1 MKNLIYLLALII
13 SVSVYGQERDT
24 ISQLFGSRN
33 YQGVVTVGLEKLKNN
48 PEDKNLNSL
57 IGRAYTAL
65 DEFETA
71 LPYLEKGTSSK
82 TNWVKAWSH
91 AYLGES
97 YFMTGDFS
105 NAKSHLFETVF
116 IGATT
121 NSVNQ
126 AKDFLNSFQMN
137 QLSFKWTVK
146 EAKQI
151 RFHFQDISELEN
163 PKEYMKEREMKYKLL
178 TRKLDTLPFKIIDYF
193 VWNDLKT
200 GFDATGKFPHNAKP
214 NLCIIN
220 DYVDNNPGHALSHLF
235 LEINYH
241 PTIKKA
247 LIDEGIANYF
257 AENERLPLEKVKQK
271 LLLDSISLF
280 DIWQNPFNYHDETV
294 SILGASFI
302 QYLIKSGGNSQL
314 INLYKNQTIENAG
327 IIYPQ
332 LDEIIKNYEKEYSQI
347 KVKEKDYS
355 LLYIGA
361 IIIFVSLILWLF
373 FFIKNNQL
381 KKRELRKRELM
392 QMELRAIRAQLNPH
406 FLFNTL
412 NSIQH
417 LISENKSDEANEYIS
432 MFAGLMRKV
441 LVNSEKV
448 LIPLEEEIKLI
459 TTYLELEKLR
469 FKFQYSIDVGKNL
482 DIYNIEIPGLLF
494 QPFVENAVIHGISG
508 MKSNGIID
516 FRVFQQD
523 EFLICEI
530 EDNGKG
536 FEKDNSGKNGK
547 GISLTERRIQI
558 IKEQYNSELSLDIID
573 KHSDSLSGTIV
584 KIKYSLEK

>member
-417 LISENKSDEANEYIS
+417 LISD
-432 MFAGLMRKV
+432 
-441 LVNSEKV
+441 
-448 LIPLEEEIKLI
+448 
-459 TTYLELEKLR
+459 
-469 FKFQYSIDVGKNL
+469 
-482 DIYNIEIPGLLF
+482 NIEIPGLLF